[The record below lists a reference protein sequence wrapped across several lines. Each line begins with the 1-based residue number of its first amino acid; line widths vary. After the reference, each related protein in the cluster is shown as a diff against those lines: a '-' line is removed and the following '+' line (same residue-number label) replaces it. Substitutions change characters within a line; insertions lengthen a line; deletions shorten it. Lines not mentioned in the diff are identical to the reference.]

1 MPEAVHPETASAA
14 TGLPEVLELAPAAPN
29 PFATR
34 TALHYGLPASSPVRI
49 AVYVGADRP
58 GLLSEITGAISS
70 RNGNITKAEVTV
82 TDDRKGINHFVVEV
96 EDLKQ
101 LQAIMQAIRD
111 IKDVINV
118 ERVRGL

>member
-1 MPEAVHPETASAA
+1 M
-14 TGLPEVLELAPAAPN
+14 
-29 PFATR
+29 
-34 TALHYGLPASSPVRI
+34 
-49 AVYVGADRP
+49 
-58 GLLSEITGAISS
+58 
-70 RNGNITKAEVTV
+70 